1 MSPILPL
8 RLSALSAAALAL
20 QLLTTPAA
28 AIEVPVMTVSTA
40 NAQARGFDL
49 EGSIQPVR
57 QAVVAAQVGG
67 NVVAL
72 LVKAG
77 DRVKAGQ
84 VLARIDERD
93 TQAGLSRG
101 NAAVAQA
108 QAELANITLQTERTR
123 ELRRQGYVSPSA
135 LDQAE
140 AQLKAAQAGLQ
151 QAQAGQSQAAL
162 ARGFA
167 KVTAPFDGI
176 VQATQAEQGD
186 LAAPGRPIA
195 TVYAPQALR
204 AVVQVGSSRQAM
216 ALAARDAK
224 GIRIDRGDGQ
234 PVAPQSVQVLP
245 GTDPVAQT
253 VEWRLN
259 LSSADGAGLQP
270 GQTVRVRFD
279 APAGSSAAAASP
291 SGSGA
296 LRVPASA
303 VLRRGELTAVY
314 VVRQGR
320 FALTAVR
327 TGSESAAGIEILT
340 GLHAGEQIA
349 REAIRAGLADAAP
362 AGSTTAPAASSAH

>member
-1 MSPILPL
+1 MSPIL
-8 RLSALSAAALAL
+8 RLSALSAASLAL

-28 AIEVPVMTVSTA
+28 ALEVPVMTVSTA
-40 NAQARGFDL
+40 SAQARGFEL
-49 EGSIQPVR
+49 EGTIQPVR

-101 NAAVAQA
+101 NAAVTQA
-108 QAELANITLQTERTR
+108 QAELANATLQAERTR
-123 ELRRQGYVSPSA
+123 ELRRQGYVSQAS

-140 AQLKAAQAGLQ
+140 TQLKAAQAGLQ

-167 KVTAPFDGI
+167 QVTAPFDGI
-176 VQATQAEQGD
+176 VQATLLEQGD

-195 TVYAPQALR
+195 SVYAPQALR
-204 AVVQVGSSRQAM
+204 AVVQVGSSRQAL

-224 GIRIDRGDGQ
+224 GLRIDRGDGA
-234 PVAPQSVQVLP
+234 PVSPQSVQVLP

-259 LSSADGAGLQP
+259 LGAADGAALQP

-279 APAGSSAAAASP
+279 APGNNAAAAQTATGP
-291 SGSGA
+291 

-327 TGSESAAGIEILT
+327 TGNESASGIEILT
-340 GLHAGEQIA
+340 GLRAGEQIA

-362 AGSTTAPAASSAH
+362 AVSSASSSAH

>member
-1 MSPILPL
+1 M
-8 RLSALSAAALAL
+8 RLSGLNVLSAAALAL
-20 QLLTTPAA
+20 QLLATPASA
-28 AIEVPVMTVSTA
+28 LEVPVLTVSTA
-40 NAQARGFDL
+40 GAQARGFEL
-49 EGSIQPVR
+49 EGTIQPVR

-101 NAAVAQA
+101 NAAVTQA
-108 QAELANITLQTERTR
+108 QAELANATLQAERTR
-123 ELRRQGYVSPSA
+123 ELRRQGYVSQAS

-140 AQLKAAQAGLQ
+140 TQLKAAQAGLQ

-167 KVTAPFDGI
+167 QVTAPFDGI
-176 VQATQAEQGD
+176 VQATLLEQGD

-195 TVYAPQALR
+195 SVYAPQALR
-204 AVVQVGSSRQAM
+204 AVVQVGSSRQAL

-224 GIRIDRGDGQ
+224 GLRIDRGDGA
-234 PVAPQSVQVLP
+234 PVSPQSVQVLP

-259 LSSADGAGLQP
+259 LGAADGAALQPGQVQARCIDARVSADGADPDLH
-270 GQTVRVRFD
+270 
-279 APAGSSAAAASP
+279 AARAAHACPQAELAQVVSE
-291 SGSGA
+291 
-296 LRVPASA
+296 
-303 VLRRGELTAVY
+303 VLRDEAHDGFEQRGEKQEQ
-314 VVRQGR
+314 RGR
-320 FALTAVR
+320 EEVERL
-327 TGSESAAGIEILT
+327 
-340 GLHAGEQIA
+340 AGEQIA

-362 AGSTTAPAASSAH
+362 AVSSASSSAH

>member
-20 QLLTTPAA
+20 QLLTTPAS

-40 NAQARGFDL
+40 SALARGFEL
-49 EGSIQPVR
+49 EGMIQPVR

-101 NAAVAQA
+101 NAAVTQA
-108 QAELANITLQTERTR
+108 QAELANATLQAERTR
-123 ELRRQGYVSPSA
+123 ELRRQGYVSQAS

-140 AQLKAAQAGLQ
+140 TQLKAAQAGLQ

-167 KVTAPFDGI
+167 QVTAPFDGI
-176 VQATQAEQGD
+176 VQATLVEQGD

-195 TVYAPQALR
+195 SVYAPQALR
-204 AVVQVGSSRQAM
+204 AVVQVGSSRQAL

-224 GIRIDRGDGQ
+224 GLRIDRGDGA
-234 PVAPQSVQVLP
+234 PVSPQSVQVLP

-259 LSSADGAGLQP
+259 LGAADGAALQP

-279 APAGSSAAAASP
+279 APGNNAAAAAQTATGP
-291 SGSGA
+291 

-327 TGSESAAGIEILT
+327 TGNESASGIEILT
-340 GLHAGEQIA
+340 GLRAGEQIA
-349 REAIRAGLADAAP
+349 REAIRAGLADATP
-362 AGSTTAPAASSAH
+362 AVSSASSSAH